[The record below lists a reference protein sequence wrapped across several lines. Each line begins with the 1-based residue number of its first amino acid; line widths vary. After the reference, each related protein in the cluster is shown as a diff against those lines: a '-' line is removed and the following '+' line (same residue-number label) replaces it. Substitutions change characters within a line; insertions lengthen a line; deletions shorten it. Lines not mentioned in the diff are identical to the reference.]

1 MAPPSDNVAPINF
14 PNRAMEQAAP
24 APQVREQ
31 LNTTR
36 PDEEL
41 AGAPSKPPL
50 ATVNSIAS
58 ETSKQRAAL
67 VDSLQSMSAEVAE
80 AIDTLNQA
88 LARSPTRAMISRDE
102 ELNRYIV
109 KITDERSGEVIR
121 EIPSEAL
128 LKFARNLRELKG
140 LLFDQAL

>member
-14 PNRAMEQAAP
+14 PNRPMEQAAP

-31 LNTTR
+31 LNTAR

>member
-31 LNTTR
+31 LNTAR